1 MKVNELRINNWY
13 TSVKFG
19 VPVQCELTDLSQ
31 LCVMSDGAYNDP
43 PIDEMFEPIELTEE
57 WLLKFGFYRV
67 ENGYY
72 GSMPY
77 NKPCWIKFSFTI
89 LIWDDGTFVY
99 DWNGGNTILKS
110 VHQLQNLH
118 FALKGKE
125 LTIKS

>member
-1 MKVNELRINNWY
+1 MKATELRIGNLIHVAYDGINPKTKLKKVNLTTLSGALRDYNNISY
-13 TSVKFG
+13 K
-19 VPVQCELTDLSQ
+19 
-31 LCVMSDGAYNDP
+31 
-43 PIDEMFEPIELTEE
+43 PIPLTEE

>member
-1 MKVNELRINNWY
+1 MKATELRIGNLIHVAYDGINPKTKLKKVNLTTLSGALRDYNNISY
-13 TSVKFG
+13 K
-19 VPVQCELTDLSQ
+19 
-31 LCVMSDGAYNDP
+31 
-43 PIDEMFEPIELTEE
+43 PIPLTEE

-89 LIWDDGTFVY
+89 LIWDDDMFVY

>member
-1 MKVNELRINNWY
+1 MKATELRIGNLIHVAYDGINPKTKLKKVNLTTLSGALRDYNNISY
-13 TSVKFG
+13 K
-19 VPVQCELTDLSQ
+19 
-31 LCVMSDGAYNDP
+31 
-43 PIDEMFEPIELTEE
+43 PIPLTEE

-89 LIWDDGTFVY
+89 LIWDDDMFVY

-125 LTIKS
+125 LTIKL